1 MKVRNPEYSVY
12 LKKDKYIKDFSSSV
26 SKQVKN
32 QILAE
37 NLVRIDKVDDP
48 NELVYGRSKY
58 ESMCDVFLE
67 EDYIKCSKDTSIL
80 DVIKQFL
87 INDLLITE
95 DDMLK
100 FKSDVPV
107 KRDFIVR

>member
-48 NELVYGRSKY
+48 LQRRILLSALLVGEYK
-58 ESMCDVFLE
+58 
-67 EDYIKCSKDTSIL
+67 KD
-80 DVIKQFL
+80 D
-87 INDLLITE
+87 
-95 DDMLK
+95 
-100 FKSDVPV
+100 
-107 KRDFIVR
+107 R

>member
-37 NLVRIDKVDDP
+37 NLVRIDKVNDP
-48 NELVYGRSKY
+48 LQRRILSSALLVGVDKNGSR
-58 ESMCDVFLE
+58 
-67 EDYIKCSKDTSIL
+67 
-80 DVIKQFL
+80 
-87 INDLLITE
+87 
-95 DDMLK
+95 
-100 FKSDVPV
+100 
-107 KRDFIVR
+107 

>member
-1 MKVRNPEYSVY
+1 MRIKNPEYSVY

-48 NELVYGRSKY
+48 LQRRILLSALLVGVDKNGSR
-58 ESMCDVFLE
+58 
-67 EDYIKCSKDTSIL
+67 
-80 DVIKQFL
+80 
-87 INDLLITE
+87 
-95 DDMLK
+95 
-100 FKSDVPV
+100 
-107 KRDFIVR
+107 

>member
-37 NLVRIDKVDDP
+37 NLVRINKINDPLQRRILSSALLVGEYKNDKV
-48 NELVYGRSKY
+48 R
-58 ESMCDVFLE
+58 
-67 EDYIKCSKDTSIL
+67 
-80 DVIKQFL
+80 
-87 INDLLITE
+87 
-95 DDMLK
+95 
-100 FKSDVPV
+100 
-107 KRDFIVR
+107 

>member
-37 NLVRIDKVDDP
+37 NLVRIGKVNDPLQRRILSSALLVGVDK
-48 NELVYGRSKY
+48 NGSR
-58 ESMCDVFLE
+58 
-67 EDYIKCSKDTSIL
+67 
-80 DVIKQFL
+80 
-87 INDLLITE
+87 
-95 DDMLK
+95 
-100 FKSDVPV
+100 
-107 KRDFIVR
+107 

>member
-12 LKKDKYIKDFSSSV
+12 LKKDKYIKDFNSSV

-48 NELVYGRSKY
+48 LQRRILSSALISNNR
-58 ESMCDVFLE
+58 
-67 EDYIKCSKDTSIL
+67 IK
-80 DVIKQFL
+80 V
-87 INDLLITE
+87 
-95 DDMLK
+95 
-100 FKSDVPV
+100 
-107 KRDFIVR
+107 

>member
-37 NLVRIDKVDDP
+37 NLVRIDKVNEPVQRRILLSALLVGVDKKDD
-48 NELVYGRSKY
+48 R
-58 ESMCDVFLE
+58 
-67 EDYIKCSKDTSIL
+67 
-80 DVIKQFL
+80 
-87 INDLLITE
+87 
-95 DDMLK
+95 
-100 FKSDVPV
+100 
-107 KRDFIVR
+107 

>member
-48 NELVYGRSKY
+48 LQRR
-58 ESMCDVFLE
+58 
-67 EDYIKCSKDTSIL
+67 IL
-80 DVIKQFL
+80 SSA
-87 INDLLITE
+87 LLIGV
-95 DDMLK
+95 DK
-100 FKSDVPV
+100 NGS
-107 KRDFIVR
+107 R

>member
-12 LKKDKYIKDFSSSV
+12 LKKDKYIKDFNSSV

-48 NELVYGRSKY
+48 LQRRILSSALLVGVDK
-58 ESMCDVFLE
+58 
-67 EDYIKCSKDTSIL
+67 KD
-80 DVIKQFL
+80 D
-87 INDLLITE
+87 
-95 DDMLK
+95 
-100 FKSDVPV
+100 
-107 KRDFIVR
+107 R

>member
-37 NLVRIDKVDDP
+37 NLVRIDKVNDPLQRRILLSALLVGVDKKDD
-48 NELVYGRSKY
+48 R
-58 ESMCDVFLE
+58 
-67 EDYIKCSKDTSIL
+67 
-80 DVIKQFL
+80 
-87 INDLLITE
+87 
-95 DDMLK
+95 
-100 FKSDVPV
+100 
-107 KRDFIVR
+107 

>member
-37 NLVRIDKVDDP
+37 NLVRIDKVNDPLQRRILSSALLVGEYKKDD
-48 NELVYGRSKY
+48 R
-58 ESMCDVFLE
+58 
-67 EDYIKCSKDTSIL
+67 
-80 DVIKQFL
+80 
-87 INDLLITE
+87 
-95 DDMLK
+95 
-100 FKSDVPV
+100 
-107 KRDFIVR
+107 

>member
-37 NLVRIDKVDDP
+37 NLVRIDKVNDPLQRRILSSALLVGVDKKDD
-48 NELVYGRSKY
+48 R
-58 ESMCDVFLE
+58 
-67 EDYIKCSKDTSIL
+67 
-80 DVIKQFL
+80 
-87 INDLLITE
+87 
-95 DDMLK
+95 
-100 FKSDVPV
+100 
-107 KRDFIVR
+107 